1 LDQLLIHFSSDFVKH
16 LVLQPP
22 INIKAL
28 LFMGT
33 TKIDGISAQKLKNSS
48 HPG

>member
-16 LVLQPP
+16 LALQPP

-28 LFMGT
+28 LFIGT
-33 TKIDGISAQKLKNSS
+33 TKIEGISAQKLKNSS
-48 HPG
+48 LPG

>member
-1 LDQLLIHFSSDFVKH
+1 LVKH
-16 LVLQPP
+16 LALQPP

-28 LFMGT
+28 LFIGT
-33 TKIDGISAQKLKNSS
+33 TKMEGISEQKLKNSS